1 MFQVTHFIVNHSKTF
16 KDPETGACTNNC
28 QGIHGIIKQDGHAQ
42 FGRLPYLNAA
52 GQTYYLDLLV
62 WSAIKRLQK
71 MGLFVA
77 FLTDLWIWTLYP
89 FEDFKHIIPVF
100 KEVDKSEEEGYEEKP
115 DDEEWLIL
123 AD

>member
-1 MFQVTHFIVNHSKTF
+1 M
-16 KDPETGACTNNC
+16 
-28 QGIHGIIKQDGHAQ
+28 
-42 FGRLPYLNAA
+42 NAA

-123 AD
+123 ATRLARMT